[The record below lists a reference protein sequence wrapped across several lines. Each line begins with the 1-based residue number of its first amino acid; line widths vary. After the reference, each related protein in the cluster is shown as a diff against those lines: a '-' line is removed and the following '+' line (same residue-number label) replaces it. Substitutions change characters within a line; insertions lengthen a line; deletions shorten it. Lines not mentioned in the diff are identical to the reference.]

1 MLQIGQSS
9 LVQCG
14 REISSEEIDLIRET
28 AQVFWRLSRP
38 ELSKTIC
45 EHLGW
50 FTASGG
56 YKVDACGK
64 LLEKLEARGVV
75 TLPSKVSR
83 PRRKDGVMP
92 VVRATE
98 RTAPQGEI
106 ISKLKD
112 IGLVRLEV
120 VTDKDDVKLWN
131 EYVALYHYLGY
142 KRPFGCFLRYFIC
155 SQAGILGC
163 MLLSGAAKAL
173 RVRDRWIGWSQEQRF
188 ENLPWLINNS
198 RFLIFP
204 WVCVSN
210 LSSHVLGQLARRVR
224 GDWLHRWGYSPVL
237 METFVDPLHFRGVS
251 YKASNWEYLGQ
262 TTGKGLVRQ
271 GRTYSTTPRMIF
283 VKPLVKDFRRQLVSG
298 ALVGRVEQ

>member
-9 LVQCG
+9 LIQCG

-38 ELSKTIC
+38 ELAKTIC

-50 FTASGG
+50 LTASGG

-106 ISKLKD
+106 IDKVKD

-120 VTDKDDVKLWN
+120 VTDKDDAKLWD
-131 EYVALYHYLGY
+131 EYVALYYYLGY
-142 KRPFGCFLRYFIC
+142 KRPFGCCLRYFIC
-155 SQAGILGC
+155 SQADILGC

-173 RVRDRWIGWSQEQRF
+173 RVRDRWIGWSQENQAQAYGPYGIRHPD
-188 ENLPWLINNS
+188 LCL
-198 RFLIFP
+198 
-204 WVCVSN
+204 SN
-210 LSSHVLGQLARRVR
+210 GL
-224 GDWLHRWGYSPVL
+224 
-237 METFVDPLHFRGVS
+237 
-251 YKASNWEYLGQ
+251 KAG
-262 TTGKGLVRQ
+262 G
-271 GRTYSTTPRMIF
+271 
-283 VKPLVKDFRRQLVSG
+283 
-298 ALVGRVEQ
+298 